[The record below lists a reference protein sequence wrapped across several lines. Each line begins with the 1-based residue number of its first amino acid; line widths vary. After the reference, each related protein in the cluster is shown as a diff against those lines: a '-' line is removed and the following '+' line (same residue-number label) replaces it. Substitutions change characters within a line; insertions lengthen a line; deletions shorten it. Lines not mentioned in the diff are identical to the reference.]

1 LFEPMLGVPPGD
13 RTKDLAMN
21 KLWFVTGAGGGLG
34 AAIATAALRN
44 GDEVVAT
51 DLNLETVSERFAEFG
66 DRVLPLRLDV
76 TIEQE
81 SQAAAAAAVQRFGR
95 IDVLVNNAGYG
106 HFGIFEET
114 EDTDA
119 QRQFGV
125 NLFGLLNVTRSVLPT
140 MRKQRSGRIFNL
152 SALGGFIGY
161 PNLSLYSASKFAV
174 EGFSESLA
182 LELAR
187 FGIQVTIVA
196 PGFMRTN
203 FLDQRSLRQA
213 PHRIPD
219 YAEAATAMGRFVAE
233 NNHRQTGDP
242 DRLGGALVRF
252 ASLERAPL
260 RFLAG
265 ADAYAEANAK
275 LEKMQIEFAEWA
287 DLSASIDGAARGE
300 A

>member
-1 LFEPMLGVPPGD
+1 
-13 RTKDLAMN
+13 MN

-51 DLNLETVSERFAEFG
+51 DLNLDTVSERFAEFG

-76 TIEQE
+76 TVEQE
-81 SQAAAAAAVQRFGR
+81 AQAAAAAAFERFGR

-140 MRKQRSGRIFNL
+140 MREQRSGRIFNL

-182 LELAR
+182 LEVAR

-203 FLDQRSLRQA
+203 FLDERSLRQA

-219 YAEAATAMGRFVAE
+219 YAEAATAMSRFVAE
-233 NNHRQTGDP
+233 NNHKQTGDP
-242 DRLGGALVRF
+242 DRLGSALVRLV
-252 ASLERAPL
+252 SLERAPL

-265 ADAYAEANAK
+265 SDAYAEANAK
-275 LEKMQIEFAEWA
+275 LEKMRIEFAEWA
-287 DLSASIDGAARGE
+287 DLSASIDGTAQGE

>member
-1 LFEPMLGVPPGD
+1 
-13 RTKDLAMN
+13 MN

-51 DLNLETVSERFAEFG
+51 DLNLDTVSERFAEFG

-76 TIEQE
+76 TVEQE
-81 SQAAAAAAVQRFGR
+81 AQAAAAAAVERFGR

-140 MRKQRSGRIFNL
+140 MREQRSGRIFNL

-182 LELAR
+182 LEVAR

-203 FLDQRSLRQA
+203 FLDERSLRQA
-213 PHRIPD
+213 PHRISD
-219 YAEAATAMGRFVAE
+219 YAEAATAMSRFVAE
-233 NNHRQTGDP
+233 NNHKQTGDP
-242 DRLGGALVRF
+242 DRLGSALVRLV
-252 ASLERAPL
+252 SLERAPL

-265 ADAYAEANAK
+265 SDAYAEANAK
-275 LEKMQIEFAEWA
+275 LEKMRIEFAEWA
-287 DLSASIDGAARGE
+287 DLSASIDGTAQGE